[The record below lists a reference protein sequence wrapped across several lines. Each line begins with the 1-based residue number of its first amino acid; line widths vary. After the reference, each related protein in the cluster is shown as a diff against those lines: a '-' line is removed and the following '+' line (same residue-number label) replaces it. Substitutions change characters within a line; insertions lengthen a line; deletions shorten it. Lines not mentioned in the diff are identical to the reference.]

1 MNGHTFRGV
10 CAIGGDCRNEAVKL
24 IPFFLQFLH
33 QTLDGAL
40 GEALTLSSLSM
51 AHQTMDYAQTGVV
64 RRWCLRHDDDVFS
77 VLVLVKFF
85 VLVDLCYLERM
96 RIDTKTFLL
105 YMPTMLICLLLVLMN
120 SIF

>member
-24 IPFFLQFLH
+24 VPFFLQFLH

-40 GEALTLSSLSM
+40 GEALALSSLSM
-51 AHQTMDYAQTGVV
+51 AHQTMYDAQTGVV
-64 RRWCLRHDDDVFS
+64 RRRCLRHDDDVFS

>member
-40 GEALTLSSLSM
+40 GEALALSSLSM
-51 AHQTMDYAQTGVV
+51 AHQTMYDAQTGIV
-64 RRWCLRHDDDVFS
+64 RRRCLRHDDDVFS
-77 VLVLVKFF
+77 VLVRVKFF

-105 YMPTMLICLLLVLMN
+105 HANVNLLIVGT
-120 SIF
+120 